1 MCQHSG
7 AVPHGGGPASKP
19 HGGTDSTHL
28 TAQRQMPSLH
38 TQSGEQPEAQSPSRQ
53 T

>member
-1 MCQHSG
+1 MLQHNG
-7 AVPHGGGPASKP
+7 AVPHGGSPASMP
-19 HGGTDSTHL
+19 RGGIVSTHL